1 MNFENFLDSYPYRNR
16 NFKNEI
22 LYAKSKF
29 DETYLYHELLEI
41 FKKETMTPLHY
52 DSGQEYDLID
62 VALNYNL
69 NFFRFNVLKYI
80 CRAGKKQNEL
90 QDLEKAVDYLQREIK
105 NIREQ
110 QLKEI
115 EK

>member
-1 MNFENFLDSYPYRNR
+1 M
-16 NFKNEI
+16 KNKI
-22 LYAKSKF
+22 
-29 DETYLYHELLEI
+29 
-41 FKKETMTPLHY
+41 MTPIHY

-105 NIREQ
+105 NIRKQ

>member
-1 MNFENFLDSYPYRNR
+1 MNFENFLENYPYRNR

-29 DETYLYHELLEI
+29 DETYLLHELLKI
-41 FKKETMTPLHY
+41 FRNKQMTPLHY
-52 DSGQEYDLID
+52 NSGHDYDLID
-62 VALNYNL
+62 VGQHYQL
-69 NFFRFNVLKYI
+69 NFYRFNVLKYI

-105 NIREQ
+105 MIREN